1 MHTHVCIPVCSSA
14 LLVSPI
20 ASSSAPWL
28 SLAWESRGLDF
39 LYMCKTVDMEFKARL
54 GGQVSLGSSL
64 GSAAC

>member
-1 MHTHVCIPVCSSA
+1 MAQSCLGEQTA
-14 LLVSPI
+14 LTGLN
-20 ASSSAPWL
+20 
-28 SLAWESRGLDF
+28 GLDF